1 MTMRKM
7 LVATH
12 GRFADGIMETFQLI
26 MGENESIQTLNA
38 YTEPDFDLQKE
49 VENTVHLLRD
59 DEELIVVAD
68 VLGGSV
74 ANAFSQYIASSKVH
88 VITGLNLPLLIA
100 VAQDLD
106 SSVKTE
112 ELIGNAVDTA
122 KDGIVDLNRA
132 LEQTINEAE
141 EDL

>member
-26 MGENESIQTLNA
+26 MGENEAIQTLNA

-49 VENTVHLLRD
+49 VENTVRLLRD
-59 DEELIVVAD
+59 DEELIVVTD

-74 ANAFSQYIASSKVH
+74 ANAFSQYIASGKVY

-106 SSVKTE
+106 SPVKTE
-112 ELIGNAVDTA
+112 ELIGNAVDIA
-122 KDGIVDLNRA
+122 KDGIVDLNKA

-141 EDL
+141 EDF

>member
-1 MTMRKM
+1 MRKM

-26 MGENESIQTLNA
+26 MGENEAIQTLNA

-49 VENTVHLLRD
+49 VENTVRLLRD
-59 DEELIVVAD
+59 DEELIVVTD

-74 ANAFSQYIASSKVH
+74 ANAFSQYIASGKVY

-106 SSVKTE
+106 SPVKTE
-112 ELIGNAVDTA
+112 ELIGNAVDIA
-122 KDGIVDLNRA
+122 KDGIVDLNKA

-141 EDL
+141 EDF

>member
-1 MTMRKM
+1 MRKM

-12 GRFADGIMETFQLI
+12 GKFADGIMETFQLI

-49 VENTVHLLRD
+49 VENIVRLLRN

-74 ANAFSQYIASSKVH
+74 ANAFSQYSASSKVH
-88 VITGLNLPLLIA
+88 VITGLKLPLLIA
-100 VAQDLD
+100 VAQELD
-106 SSVKTE
+106 SAGKTE